1 MAQGAANI
9 SSFLALPIA
18 ALHGVGEPK
27 LLREVVDAIDTQRLV
42 WSALAKGCND
52 TTLGSDA
59 TITMVAALQGS
70 GRRASTPI

>member
-42 WSALAKGCND
+42 
-52 TTLGSDA
+52 
-59 TITMVAALQGS
+59 LQRS
-70 GRRASTPI
+70 GPRMQ